1 MCTRPLKGWAA
12 VGGGFT
18 YNVNRGWKD
27 RPLTL
32 PCGKC
37 IECKGVGRF
46 EKAIRTYHTL
56 ETEPGRRG
64 CFITATYDP
73 EHLPASKLLQLD
85 DLQNFFK
92 RLRHKMPRKV
102 SYLAA
107 GEYGKLGR
115 PHYHIC
121 LIGYEPKYVRSLDDD
136 RYEDPVVAEAW
147 GLGGTHVGTLTPA
160 ACMYTAKY
168 LQKDPDTLA
177 EHGQVGN
184 DAAPVEYTEFSLQSR
199 NPALGRKFIETYWE
213 DVYGDDFDAVIWD
226 GVKIRPPRYYD
237 RWLKKNHADVWKR
250 IREKRLEERTEEASY
265 RELFAREIT
274 KAKNAKFFA
283 KERL

>member
-1 MCTRPLKGWAA
+1 M
-12 VGGGFT
+12 
-18 YNVNRGWKD
+18 NRGWKD

-37 IECKGVGRF
+37 LECKGVARF

-56 ETEPGRRG
+56 EMEPGRRG
-64 CFITATYDP
+64 CFATLTYDQ
-73 EHLPASKLLQLD
+73 EHLPESELLQQEHLVKF
-85 DLQNFFK
+85 LK
-92 RLRHKMPRKV
+92 RLRHKMPRRV

-107 GEYGKLGR
+107 GEYGSRGGR
-115 PHYHIC
+115 PHYHLC
-121 LIGYEPKYVRSLDDD
+121 LIGYEPEKVRTLEDD
-136 RYEDPVVAEAW
+136 RYEDPSINEAW

-168 LQKDPDTLA
+168 LQKDVESLEA
-177 EHGQVGN
+177 QGSELNHSAVSGG
-184 DAAPVEYTEFSLQSR
+184 APAPEFCLMSR
-199 NPALGRKFIETYWE
+199 RPALGREFVERFWE
-213 DVYGDDFDAVIWD
+213 DIYGDEFDAVVWD

-237 RWLKKNHADVWKR
+237 RWLKENQPDVWKR
-250 IREKRLEERTEEASY
+250 IRDKRLEERTEEASY
-265 RELFAREIT
+265 RELFAREVT